1 MGKLDNM
8 HEYRNQGIAFARKV
22 VAQAQAHGLDP
33 VKVLDAEIS
42 KRHAL
47 SMTVRMTRQEWEK
60 ESDCIKTTTI
70 KTMLSACMVVLWE
83 QFGFGKV
90 RLLRLMENFY
100 TYVDALNEGSITWF
114 DITDLLY
121 EKTGVEID
129 LRDDDIRG
137 KVRAE

>member
-1 MGKLDNM
+1 MSKSDQIALG
-8 HEYRNQGIAFARKV
+8 RNQGLAFALKITAE
-22 VAQAQAHGLDP
+22 AQQAGKDP
-33 VKVLDAEIS
+33 VEALRIEMRARRLMGLQILATQKELDQA
-42 KRHAL
+42 
-47 SMTVRMTRQEWEK
+47 
-60 ESDCIKTTTI
+60 SDCIKTTTI

>member
-1 MGKLDNM
+1 MSRADQIAQGRNEGMVFALKIVAETQRAGKDPVEELRR
-8 HEYRNQGIAFARKV
+8 ELRARKLMKLQICATQKEV
-22 VAQAQAHGLDP
+22 DQAS
-33 VKVLDAEIS
+33 E
-42 KRHAL
+42 
-47 SMTVRMTRQEWEK
+47 
-60 ESDCIKTTTI
+60 CIKTTTM
-70 KTMLSACMVVLWE
+70 KTMLSACMIVLWE

-114 DITDLLY
+114 DITDLLK

-129 LRDDDIRG
+129 LTDDDIRG

>member
-1 MGKLDNM
+1 MSRADQIAQGRNEGMVFALKIAAEAQRAGKDPVEELRK
-8 HEYRNQGIAFARKV
+8 ELRARKLMKLQICATQKEV
-22 VAQAQAHGLDP
+22 DQAS
-33 VKVLDAEIS
+33 E
-42 KRHAL
+42 
-47 SMTVRMTRQEWEK
+47 
-60 ESDCIKTTTI
+60 CIKTTTM
-70 KTMLSACMVVLWE
+70 KTMLSACMIVLWE

-114 DITDLLY
+114 DITDLLKD
-121 EKTGVEID
+121 KTGVEID

>member
-1 MGKLDNM
+1 MSRADQIAQGRNEGMVFALKITAEAQRAGKDPVEELRK
-8 HEYRNQGIAFARKV
+8 ELRARKLMKLQIC
-22 VAQAQAHGLDP
+22 ATQKELDQAS
-33 VKVLDAEIS
+33 E
-42 KRHAL
+42 
-47 SMTVRMTRQEWEK
+47 
-60 ESDCIKTTTI
+60 CIKATTI

-114 DITDLLY
+114 DITDLLK

>member
-1 MGKLDNM
+1 MSKSDQIALG
-8 HEYRNQGIAFARKV
+8 RNQGLAFALKITAE
-22 VAQAQAHGLDP
+22 AQQAGKDP
-33 VKVLDAEIS
+33 VEELRRELRARKLMKLQICATQKELDKASE
-42 KRHAL
+42 
-47 SMTVRMTRQEWEK
+47 TVNA
-60 ESDCIKTTTI
+60 TTA

-90 RLLRLMENFY
+90 RLTRLMEHFM
-100 TYVDALNEGSITWF
+100 TYVMALNEGSIGWF
-114 DITDLLY
+114 DITDTLY

>member
-1 MGKLDNM
+1 MSRADQIAQGRNEGMVFALKITAEAQRAGKDPVEELRK
-8 HEYRNQGIAFARKV
+8 ELRARKLMKLQICATQKEV
-22 VAQAQAHGLDP
+22 DQA
-33 VKVLDAEIS
+33 
-42 KRHAL
+42 
-47 SMTVRMTRQEWEK
+47 
-60 ESDCIKTTTI
+60 SDCIKTTTM
-70 KTMLSACMVVLWE
+70 KTMLSACMIVLWE

-114 DITDLLY
+114 DITDLLK